1 MKLRK
6 RQARPSIINESKK
19 PSKKATFIDNVI
31 FKEEDVDI
39 KISPTQTQDSFISR
53 QNIANHSN
61 TNNSSI
67 KKEPTQKSLVESE
80 DILIKVPGM

>member
-6 RQARPSIINESKK
+6 RHARPSIINESKK
-19 PSKKATFIDNVI
+19 PSKNATFIDNVI

-39 KISPTQTQDSFISR
+39 KISPTQTQNSFISR
-53 QNIANHSN
+53 QDIANNSD

-67 KKEPTQKSLVESE
+67 KKEPTQKNLMESE